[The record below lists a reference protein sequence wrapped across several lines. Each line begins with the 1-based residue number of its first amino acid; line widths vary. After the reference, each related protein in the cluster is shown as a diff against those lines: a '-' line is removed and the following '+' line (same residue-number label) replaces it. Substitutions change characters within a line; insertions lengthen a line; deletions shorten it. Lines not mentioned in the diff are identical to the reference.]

1 MVSPLLF
8 SVGFAVLMAGLLI
21 EAALFRAVHDDPP
34 SIYSLFALRDKL
46 VRLVVEGKIDR
57 NDPHF
62 EAVYRNVN
70 ALLNACRRISGPD
83 GWKVAEAHGK
93 HLARHPSDHV
103 GLIALP
109 AGALPASLE
118 PIVGE
123 LRLALEHIVDRHF
136 GLNLM
141 ISERRREQNRIRRSR
156 AKALLQIVTCPA

>member
-1 MVSPLLF
+1 MISPLF
-8 SVGFAVLMAGLLI
+8 FAAGFAALMAGLVV

-46 VRLVVEGKIDR
+46 VRLVVDGKIDR

-70 ALLNACRRISGPD
+70 ALLSACRRISGPN

-93 HLARHPSDHV
+93 HLAHHPGDHV
-103 GLIALP
+103 GLVSLP
-109 AGALPASLE
+109 PGALPAPLE
-118 PIVGE
+118 SVVVE

-136 GLNLM
+136 GLSLV
-141 ISERRREQNRIRRSR
+141 ISERRREQNRIRRAR
-156 AKALLQIVTCPA
+156 AKALLQIVTWPV

>member
-1 MVSPLLF
+1 MVSPIVF

-46 VRLVVEGKIDR
+46 VRLVVDGKIER

-70 ALLNACRRISGPD
+70 VLLNACRRISGPN

-93 HLARHPSDHV
+93 HLAHHPSDPV
-103 GLIALP
+103 RLVSLPPGELP
-109 AGALPASLE
+109 APLE
-118 PIVGE
+118 PVVVE

-136 GLNLM
+136 GLNLV
-141 ISERRREQNRIRRSR
+141 ISERRREQNRIRRAK